1 MELTTDLI
9 EAKGLGCRYGGFV
22 ALKAL
27 DLAVS
32 SGEAC
37 LLVGPNGAGKST
49 ALKIFS
55 GLEAESEG
63 RVCVLGQRPKTASRS
78 WRGKIGVLPDNLG
91 LFDALSIEEH
101 LTLSGQIYGLPAS
114 ETQRRAMDLMEILGL
129 ATLRTHFAAA
139 CSYGMR
145 KKTAL
150 ALAMLHA
157 PKVLI
162 LDEPFEGLDPASC
175 ETVLLLLQRTMAAG
189 AGLVVSSHMLMHVER
204 LATEVILLDQGAVVW
219 RSRDARE
226 GLREEYLKV
235 VRPAGLPPLEW
246 L

>member
-1 MELTTDLI
+1 MDLI
-9 EAKGLGCRYGGFV
+9 EARGLGCNYEGFI

-27 DLAVS
+27 DLTVC

-55 GLEAESEG
+55 GLESESIG
-63 RVCVLGQRPKTASRS
+63 LVSVLGQRPKNAPRS
-78 WRGKIGVLPDNLG
+78 WRGKIGVLPENLG

-101 LTLSGQIYGLPAS
+101 LTLSGQMYDLPAA
-114 ETQRRAMDLMEILGL
+114 ETRRRATDLMEILGL
-129 ATLRTHFAAA
+129 AALRTRFASA

-150 ALAMLHA
+150 ALSLLHA

-175 ETVLLLLQRTMAAG
+175 ETVLLLLRRTMAAG

-204 LATEVILLDQGAVVW
+204 LATEVILLDQGAAVW
-219 RSRDARE
+219 RSRDALV

-235 VRPAGLPPLEW
+235 VKPAALPPLEW